1 MKQLDET
8 NNNCQRELYFST
20 KSSSTVLIK
29 VDLYNKVD
37 TEVPELLPLRESPS
51 LHCGRIPFQ
60 RALSCQPKTKSKSE
74 TTKTECKSFFTYG
87 SEDLRK

>member
-37 TEVPELLPLRESPS
+37 IWDFFLN
-51 LHCGRIPFQ
+51 GRIHLF
-60 RALSCQPKTKSKSE
+60 KE
-74 TTKTECKSFFTYG
+74 
-87 SEDLRK
+87 